1 MPLDIL
7 QSAGWY
13 RMQRPNFFQNGS
25 VQRFI
30 INRYHQSINLL
41 LGING
46 FLRFPFYVN
55 ELNGTQSIYTTTKT

>member
-25 VQRFI
+25 LQRFI
-30 INRYHQSINLL
+30 INRFNLL

-55 ELNGTQSIYTTTKT
+55 GLNGTQSIYTTTKT